1 VSRKYSDRN
10 YSDSNPL
17 CGISYSRAL
26 LAVVLLKSAMA
37 KKSIQSGLLASLLLL
52 AFHFEGSS
60 QETAVQSAALK
71 ILQSKCAVCHGASQ
85 ISALDLRTRDSLL
98 KGGSR
103 GPAIVPGNAGESLLY
118 RAAAHEG
125 EPKMPPGSASPLPA
139 EELATLKKWINEG
152 AVWPSAPAQAQ
163 HTEPAWWSFKS
174 LRRPVV
180 PQSSNPSVAA
190 SPIDLFIADKL
201 KNKNLKPAPL
211 ADNLTL
217 LRRAY
222 FDLVGLPP
230 SPDEV
235 KQYLA
240 DSSPNAYEKLIDSL
254 LASPRYG
261 ERWARH
267 WLDVVRY
274 ADSAGFEGD
283 VYYPNA
289 WRYRDYVIK
298 SFNEDK
304 PYDRFVQE
312 QIAGDELWPDNLD
325 LAGFY
330 DVPYEKLEHLEARVG
345 TAMYTFGPE
354 IQESHLDGAK
364 LRYERLTDAVD
375 TTASAFM
382 GVSLMCARCHDHKF
396 DPFSQRDYFRLQAVF
411 AASQPVQVPV
421 VTTMSATHRDEAY
434 HGMIA
439 LAEARQAYRNLE
451 KAVKDRV
458 IAARKNEFPAD
469 VVRAFETPAEKR
481 TPKETELAAPLLKAY
496 SEIKT
501 EAHFTDSERELHQQ
515 LTRRLV
521 NAVLDVPQEDG
532 SHRVRFD
539 GFFDAPAVTVLGH
552 IDTELIPDTYVLNR
566 GDLGRNRSKVLPG
579 LPGIF
584 ADGSEPEDIP
594 AEAGG
599 ARYRKR
605 LALWLTRPDHPLTA
619 RVMVNRI
626 WQGHFGRGIVP
637 TANDFGR
644 QGQAPSHP
652 ELLDWLAAEF
662 VAQGW
667 SIKAMQRLIML
678 SSTYQMSSRFSDDRN
693 STVDPENVYVWRMNR
708 RRLEAEAIWDAM
720 HASAGTLNLKMSGR
734 PVMPPLSPA
743 EMSAL
748 RVKSWWVPP
757 AEPSEANR
765 RAVYILSRRNFSFPM
780 FDKFDRPDNATSCPR
795 REMTTVA
802 PQALWTLNN
811 AVSYELAKQ
820 LATRVVKQHPANSA
834 AWIDE
839 AWSIALA
846 RKPSFQESKEA
857 LALLERLTSQ
867 ARSKLKS
874 DSLSEIA
881 SLNPAVATGLV
892 QLCLA
897 VFNLNEFIFVD

>member
-1 VSRKYSDRN
+1 M
-10 YSDSNPL
+10 SNK
-17 CGISYSRAL
+17 CNQTAL
-26 LAVVLLKSAMA
+26 
-37 KKSIQSGLLASLLLL
+37 IASLFLLQASL
-52 AFHFEGSS
+52 VGVS
-60 QETAVQSAALK
+60 QETAVPSSALR
-71 ILQSKCAVCHGASQ
+71 ILHTKCEACHGASQ
-85 ISALDLRTRDSLL
+85 IAGLDVRQRESLL

-103 GPAIVPGNAGESLLY
+103 GPALVPGNASESLLY

-125 EPKMPPGSASPLPA
+125 ELKMPPGSAAPLAPD
-139 EELATLKKWINEG
+139 ELETLKKWIDEG
-152 AVWPSAPAQAQ
+152 AAWPSMLLRSK
-163 HTEPAWWSFKS
+163 TEPDWWSLKN
-174 LRRPVV
+174 LRRPSL
-180 PQSSNPSVAA
+180 PKSSAPSGAVNPV
-190 SPIDLFIADKL
+190 DLFISDQLRAKR
-201 KNKNLKPAPL
+201 LKPAPR

-222 FDLVGLPP
+222 FDLLGLPP
-230 SPDEV
+230 SPEEAR
-235 KQYLA
+235 KFLS
-240 DSSPNAYEKLIDSL
+240 DSSPKAYENLIDEL

-345 TAMYTFGPE
+345 TTMYTFGPE
-354 IQESHLDGAK
+354 IQESHLDGSK

-375 TTASAFM
+375 TTASAFL

-396 DPFSQRDYFRLQAVF
+396 DPFSQRDYFRLQAIF

-421 VTTMSATHRDEAY
+421 ITTMSATHRDEAY
-434 HGMIA
+434 HGMLA
-439 LAEARQAYRNLE
+439 LAEARQAYRTLD
-451 KAVKDRV
+451 KAVKDRL
-458 IAARKNEFPAD
+458 IADKKKDFPAD

-481 TPKETELAAPLLKAY
+481 SAKETELASPLLKAY
-496 SEIKT
+496 GEIKI
-501 EAHFTDSERELHQQ
+501 EDHFTDSERALHTQ
-515 LTRRLV
+515 LKQRLV
-521 NAVLDVPQEDG
+521 NAVLDVPQEDA

-539 GFFDAPAVTVLGH
+539 GFFDAPVATVLGH
-552 IDTELIPDTYVLNR
+552 IETELIPDTYVLNR
-566 GDLGRNRSKVLPG
+566 GDLGRNKGKVAPG

-584 ADGSEPEDIP
+584 NNGSEPEEMAIDT
-594 AEAGG
+594 GG

-626 WQGHFGRGIVP
+626 WQGHFGRGIVTTP
-637 TANDFGR
+637 NDFGR
-644 QGQAPSHP
+644 QGQPPTHP

-667 SIKAMQRLIML
+667 SLKSMHRLIML
-678 SSTYQMSSRFSDDRN
+678 SNTYQMSSRFSDDSNARI
-693 STVDPENVYVWRMNR
+693 DPENLNLWRMNR
-708 RRLEAEAIWDAM
+708 RRLEAEALWDSM
-720 HASAGTLNLKMSGR
+720 HAAAGRLNLKMSGR
-734 PVMPPLSPA
+734 PVMPPLSPG
-743 EMSAL
+743 EMAAL
-748 RVKSWWVPP
+748 RVKSWWVTP
-757 AEPSEANR
+757 ADASEANR

-780 FDKFDRPDNATSCPR
+780 FDKFDRPDAASSCPR

-811 AVSYELAKQ
+811 TVSYELAKQ
-820 LATRVVKQHPANSA
+820 LAQRVVRQDPADPTTWVEA
-834 AWIDE
+834 AWH
-839 AWSIALA
+839 IALA
-846 RKPSFQESKEA
+846 RKPSSQESKEA
-857 LALLERLTSQ
+857 LALLEKLKERT
-867 ARSKLKS
+867 RSKLKP
-874 DSLSEIA
+874 DSPSEIA
-881 SLNPAVATGLV
+881 SLEPALAAGLV
-892 QLCLA
+892 QLCLTI
-897 VFNLNEFIFVD
+897 FNLNEFIFVD

>member
-1 VSRKYSDRN
+1 MSSQCNQTSLTV
-10 YSDSNPL
+10 
-17 CGISYSRAL
+17 G
-26 LAVVLLKSAMA
+26 
-37 KKSIQSGLLASLLLL
+37 LLLL
-52 AFHFEGSS
+52 PFCLVGVS
-60 QETAVQSAALK
+60 QDVSVQSAAIRILK
-71 ILQSKCAVCHGASQ
+71 TKCEACHGASQ
-85 ISALDLRTRDSLL
+85 IAGLDLRQRESLL

-103 GPAIVPGNAGESLLY
+103 GPAIVPGNASESLLY

-125 EPKMPPGSASPLPA
+125 ELKMPPGSSAPLPSD
-139 EELATLKKWINEG
+139 ELETLKKWINEG
-152 AVWPSAPAQAQ
+152 SVWPSGPARPQGS
-163 HTEPAWWSFKS
+163 EPDWWSLKT
-174 LRRPVV
+174 LRRPAV
-180 PQSSNPSVAA
+180 PRSSA
-190 SPIDLFIADKL
+190 SNAPAHPIDLFISARLKDKR
-201 KNKNLKPAPL
+201 LKPAPR

-222 FDLVGLPP
+222 FDLLGLPP
-230 SPDEV
+230 SPEEA
-235 KQYLA
+235 KKFLS
-240 DSSPNAYEKLIDSL
+240 DSSPKAYEKLIDDL

-330 DVPYEKLEHLEARVG
+330 DVPYEKLEHLEARIG
-345 TAMYTFGPE
+345 TTMYTFGPE
-354 IQESHLDGAK
+354 IQESHLDGSK
-364 LRYERLTDAVD
+364 LRYERLTDEVD

-396 DPFSQRDYFRLQAVF
+396 DPFSQRDYFRMQAIF

-421 VTTMSATHRDEAY
+421 ITTMSATHRDESY
-434 HGMIA
+434 HGMLA
-439 LAEARQAYRNLE
+439 LAEARQAYRTLE
-451 KAVKDRV
+451 KAVKDRL
-458 IAARKNEFPAD
+458 IADKKKDFPAD

-481 TPKETELAAPLLKAY
+481 SAKETELATPLLKAY
-496 SEIKT
+496 GEIKI
-501 EAHFTDSERELHQQ
+501 EEHFTDSERALHSQ
-515 LTRRLV
+515 LRQRLI
-521 NAVLDVPQEDG
+521 NAVLDVPQEDA

-539 GFFDAPAVTVLGH
+539 GFFDAPVATVLGH

-566 GDLGRNRSKVLPG
+566 GDLGRNKGKVGPG

-584 ADGSEPEDIP
+584 NDGSEPEEMP
-594 AEAGG
+594 ADAGG

-605 LALWLTRPDHPLTA
+605 LALWLTRPDHPLTS

-626 WQGHFGRGIVP
+626 WQGHFGRGIVS
-637 TANDFGR
+637 TTNDFGR
-644 QGQAPSHP
+644 QGQPPTHS

-667 SIKAMQRLIML
+667 SIKSMHRLIML
-678 SSTYQMSSRFSDDRN
+678 SNTYQMSSRFSDDSN
-693 STVDPENVYVWRMNR
+693 TAIDPENLYLWRMNR
-708 RRLEAEAIWDAM
+708 RRVEAEAIWDSM
-720 HASAGTLNLKMSGR
+720 HAAAGTLNLKMSGR

-743 EMSAL
+743 EMAAL
-748 RVKSWWVPP
+748 RVKSWWVTP
-757 AEPSEANR
+757 ADPAEANR

-780 FDKFDRPDNATSCPR
+780 FDKFDRPDAASSCPR

-811 AVSYELAKQ
+811 TVSYELAKQ
-820 LATRVVKQHPANSA
+820 LAQRVVRQDPTHPTAWVEA
-834 AWIDE
+834 AWD
-839 AWSIALA
+839 IAVA
-846 RKPSFQESKEA
+846 RKPSAQESKEA
-857 LALLERLTSQ
+857 LDLLEKLKEQ
-867 ARSKLKS
+867 ARSKLKA
-874 DSLSEIA
+874 DSTSEIA
-881 SLNPAVATGLV
+881 SLEPALAAGLV
-892 QLCLA
+892 QLCLTI
-897 VFNLNEFIFVD
+897 FNLNEFIFVD